1 MRLTSCIFFLLV
13 IACRPNHV
21 LAGETPRHDTV
32 RINQY
37 RLIKKLSGLSVWFQ
51 NSGRAINSNQISS
64 LPYSDLVPD
73 ISPRSC
79 QKDIYLRFTVTNQ
92 ADSLVKFYFHPGM
105 YFSTLELYR
114 LNQPGDNV
122 ELLQVFSDETE
133 GFKKMELESKQT
145 IVYFAKLKFAK
156 TNTRVL
162 TPILIRDYYLKA
174 YIVYHQ
180 NTERRFNT
188 ITFVL
193 SGMLLMMILYSI
205 AVFILNRNIEF
216 LYYAGF
222 ACCMG
227 LMFFIKSY
235 LFRVPS
241 NFSILFEGYL
251 DFVLQSLGTFVY
263 LSFLR
268 KFIDTKKNFAWL
280 HKMMLF
286 EQFFIVIS
294 IFVFSYLYFKTTSYN
309 WLTNVENLSK
319 YIWILGA
326 VIFVIYSFK
335 KNIKLLNYLAVGHSV
350 LLICGLASMLMIS
363 FPSIFKNY
371 LPPYLNNALLF
382 YEIGLVTELMFFL
395 TALAFKNKAGIEDQ
409 TKERERLKLRTEM
422 QDFEKQLAIL
432 SAQQDERNRISA
444 DMHDELGSGA
454 THIKLMSDI
463 IKAKMKDDVLPEID
477 KISKSANELINKMDT
492 LIWTMKSENDSIDS
506 LITYI
511 RFYALEFFEIT
522 SIECRVQ
529 TPATFP
535 VIEISGGK
543 RRNLFLAVKET
554 LNNVLKHSKA
564 SQVVISFDI
573 GNKLLITITDDGIG
587 IDFNNLRQFGSGLN
601 NIQKRIESID
611 GTYKIENNE
620 GGGARTIFEIKL

>member
-1 MRLTSCIFFLLV
+1 MRLKCCILFLLV
-13 IACRPNHV
+13 FACTSKLV
-21 LAGETPRHDTV
+21 VAGEPPRSDTV
-32 RINQY
+32 RIDQY
-37 RLIKKLSGLSVWFQ
+37 RLIKRLSGVSVWFQ
-51 NSGRAINSNQISS
+51 NSGRAISSNQIIS
-64 LPYSDLVPD
+64 LPYTDVVPD
-73 ISPRSC
+73 ISPRSS
-79 QKDIYLRFTVTNQ
+79 QKDIYLKFTVTNQ
-92 ADSLVKFYFHPGM
+92 ADSLVRFYFHPGI

-114 LNQPGDNV
+114 LDEPGDKV
-122 ELLQVFSDETE
+122 ELLQEFSDETE
-133 GFKKMELESKQT
+133 GFKKMELKSKQT
-145 IVYFAKLKFAK
+145 MVYFAKLKFAK
-156 TNTRVL
+156 TNIRVL
-162 TPILIRDYYLKA
+162 TPILIRDYYLKP
-174 YIVYHQ
+174 YIIYHQ
-180 NTERRFNT
+180 NTERGFNI

-193 SGMLLMMILYSI
+193 SGMLLMMIFYSI
-205 AVFILNRNIEF
+205 AVFILNRNNEF

-222 ACCMG
+222 AFCMG

-241 NFSILFEGYL
+241 NFSNLFEGYI
-251 DFVLQSLGTFVY
+251 DFILQSLGTFVY
-263 LSFLR
+263 LTFLR
-268 KFIDTKKNFAWL
+268 KFIDSKKNFAWL

-286 EQFFIVIS
+286 EQVFIIIS
-294 IFVFSYLYFKTTSYN
+294 IFLFSYLYFNTASYS

-319 YIWILGA
+319 YVWILGA
-326 VIFVIYSFK
+326 VVFVIYSFK

-350 LLICGLASMLMIS
+350 LLVCGLVSMLMIN

-477 KISKSANELINKMDT
+477 KISNSANELIDKMDT
-492 LIWTMKSENDSIDS
+492 LIWTMKSENDSIVS
-506 LITYI
+506 LVTYI

-529 TPATFP
+529 TPSIFP
-535 VIEISGGK
+535 TIEISGGK

-564 SQVVISFDI
+564 SQVLISFDI
-573 GNKLLITITDDGIG
+573 GDKLLITITDNGVG

-601 NIQKRIESID
+601 NIRKRIESIE
-611 GTYKIENNE
+611 GTYKIENNQA
-620 GGGARTIFEIKL
+620 GGARTIFEIKL